1 MVNIIIIIIS
11 YIIPI
16 PDRPGDLVQSLYLW
30 FDADVDLD
38 LEIMGELMQHAD
50 GVIIGFLELPDEFL
64 EPLIETWTVVLEN
77 QVEGGFGVQ
86 STDDF
91 LDLADIERV
100 LG

>member
-1 MVNIIIIIIS
+1 MVNINIIIIS
-11 YIIPI
+11 YLILI
-16 PDRPGDLVQSLYLW
+16 PDRPGDLVQSLYFW
-30 FDADVDLD
+30 FDADVDFD
-38 LEIMGELMQHAD
+38 LEIMRELMQHAD
-50 GVIIGFLELPDEFL
+50 RVFVGFLELPDKFL

-77 QVEGGFGVQ
+77 QVERGFGVQ